1 MKTYV
6 KTFSELNNSE
16 LYDILALR
24 SEVFIVEQKSIEQDM
39 DGVDKDCYH
48 VYITKNDKI
57 VAYARVIDKFKRL
70 NEVSIGRVV
79 TDKSGRGLGLGY
91 KIMELS
97 IEVAK
102 DKFSAKTI
110 LVDAQYYAKAFYEK
124 LGFKQISKVEVD
136 NGIEHIL
143 MQLDI

>member
-1 MKTYV
+1 MKTIV
-6 KTFSELNNSE
+6 KTFSELTNVE

-24 SEVFIVEQKSIEQDM
+24 SEVFIVEQRSIEQDM
-39 DGVDKDCYH
+39 DGVDKECYH

-79 TDKSGRGLGLGY
+79 TDESVRGLGLGY
-91 KIMELS
+91 KVMELS
-97 IEVAK
+97 IEIAK
-102 DKFSAKTI
+102 EKYNAKKI
-110 LVDAQYYAKAFYEK
+110 LVDAQYYAKKFYEK
-124 LGFKQISKVEVD
+124 LGFKQITEVEVD

-143 MQLDI
+143 MQLDV